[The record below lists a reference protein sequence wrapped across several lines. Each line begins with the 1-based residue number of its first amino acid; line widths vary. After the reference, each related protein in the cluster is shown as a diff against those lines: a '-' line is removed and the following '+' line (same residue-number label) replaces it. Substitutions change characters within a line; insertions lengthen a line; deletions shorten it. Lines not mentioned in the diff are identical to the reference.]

1 MRVLVIN
8 SRSDV
13 QQLRSRPDIEKLN
26 PHVDFKK
33 LETGTVLLIPDPPAA
48 AAAGAAAEGLSI
60 QGQAFEDLRVEVSKA
75 LEASGARVRRG
86 YEALSEEAKE
96 LNATLK
102 LAAVKRAV
110 DADPELKQQVDA
122 AAAVFKQDAAD
133 AKTADQTLR
142 AIQQQATD
150 ELSALSKLLG

>member
-33 LETGTVLLIPDPPAA
+33 LETGTVLLIPDPP